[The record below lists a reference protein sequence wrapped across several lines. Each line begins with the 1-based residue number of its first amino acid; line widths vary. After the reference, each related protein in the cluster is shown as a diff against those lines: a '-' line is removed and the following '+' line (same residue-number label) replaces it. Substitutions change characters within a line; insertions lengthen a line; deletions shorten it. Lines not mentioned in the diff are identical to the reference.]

1 MYTAIFLSCNIS
13 CDADTTLVNMFLLT
27 YRSFVTSHDLL
38 TLLMARY
45 AAAPKNNFTV
55 LAI

>member
-1 MYTAIFLSCNIS
+1 
-13 CDADTTLVNMFLLT
+13 MFLLT

-45 AAAPKNNFTV
+45 ANEETSPF
-55 LAI
+55 LRILI